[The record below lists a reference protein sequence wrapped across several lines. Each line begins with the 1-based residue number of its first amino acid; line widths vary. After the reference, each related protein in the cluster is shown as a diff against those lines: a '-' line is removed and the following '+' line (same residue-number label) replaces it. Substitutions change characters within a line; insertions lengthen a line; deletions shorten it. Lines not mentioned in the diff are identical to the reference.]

1 MSNYLKLSEIGQYQD
16 ASNIYN
22 ELLKFDETE
31 LSKNQIYLTDIKN
44 DIFENQIKMAQDCY
58 NKGDYKKAKA
68 LYEKLLLQR
77 KDDYRIYIGL
87 ADTSLALNMHTY
99 AKNYYE
105 LAIQLD
111 NTNQDALVHYA
122 QVLYELKDYDTA
134 LIVLDKTI
142 ENNPNDDKL
151 YYNKALI
158 EYEKEKYDLADSDIK
173 KALLLNTNDDD
184 YNYLQGM
191 ILEALNNNQGAI
203 FAYEKYIELSDD
215 EETKTK
221 VQAKVKKLYDMVV
234 NEKTE

>member
-1 MSNYLKLSEIGQYQD
+1 M
-16 ASNIYN
+16 
-22 ELLKFDETE
+22 
-31 LSKNQIYLTDIKN
+31 
-44 DIFENQIKMAQDCY
+44 
-58 NKGDYKKAKA
+58 
-68 LYEKLLLQR
+68 
-77 KDDYRIYIGL
+77 
-87 ADTSLALNMHTY
+87 
-99 AKNYYE
+99 
-105 LAIQLD
+105 
-111 NTNQDALVHYA
+111 HYA

-142 ENNPNDDKL
+142 ENDSNDDKL

-184 YNYLQGM
+184 YNYLQRM